1 MDVSSGANLINQT
14 QILIQQN
21 HRHWFEVLF
30 DWEQRNEYA
39 VWTMEGGLLGHIIE
53 EGSGFMHA
61 MKRQFLGSH
70 RPLSVSVVPSESAE
84 AAISMERKFFW
95 FFSDMTVVDPTG
107 MAHGRVQRRFGIL
120 NKKYDL
126 VDREEQVFATIRGPL
141 LRPWTFKVYDREGR
155 HVATISK
162 KWSGLGIE
170 TFTDADNFLLDY
182 GDHPWTPAQK
192 AVIMA
197 AAITI
202 DFDFFERSN

>member
-1 MDVSSGANLINQT
+1 MSQSPNLINQS
-14 QILIQQN
+14 QLLIQQN
-21 HRHWFEVLF
+21 YRHWFEVLF
-30 DWEQRNEYA
+30 DWEQSNEYA
-39 VWTMEGGLLGHIIE
+39 VWTLQGGLVGHIIE
-53 EGSGFMHA
+53 EGSGFLHA

-70 RPLSVSVVPSESAE
+70 RPLQVSVVPAESSE
-84 AAISMERKFFW
+84 AAISMERSFFW

-107 MAHGRVQRRFGIL
+107 SAHGSVQRRFGIL

-126 VDREEQVFATIRGPL
+126 VDREGRVFATIRGPL
-141 LRPWTFKVYDREGR
+141 WRPWTFRIFDTEDR

-170 TFTDADNFLLDY
+170 AFTDADNFLLDF
-182 GDHPWTPAQK
+182 GEQEWTAAQK